1 MSDDANKRVVQRAY
15 LDGMNGKDPAV
26 IEECFAADYVC
37 HFPADQGEVRGIVDF
52 KATLL
57 DFLNA
62 FDNLVFT
69 VEQLLADGDR
79 VVLRWSARG
88 KHTGDYKGLPP
99 TRVIPATGKEISMS
113 ATDIYRVVD
122 GRIVEEWNTFDGYHV
137 LHQMGALTIHGDEP
151 TS

>member
-52 KATLL
+52 KATLF

-69 VEQLLADGDR
+69 VEQLLADGNR
-79 VVLRWSARG
+79 AGRPGAS
-88 KHTGDYKGLPP
+88 T
-99 TRVIPATGKEISMS
+99 PATTRGS
-113 ATDIYRVVD
+113 RRP
-122 GRIVEEWNTFDGYHV
+122 G
-137 LHQMGALTIHGDEP
+137 
-151 TS
+151 